1 MLISF
6 LPSFVALQRDWQ
18 RIQVYLGIITPYVG
32 ANLMVGDSITVYCG
46 SLSAA
51 SWSYYLPTE
60 YSIQPVSG
68 RHYVG
73 YRSIKLINLLN
84 NDTGIYVCQGNYRRS
99 YFSIKFSVH
108 VWQNVPNG
116 LVVPSWVEVSGGS
129 SVTLTC
135 GSITPVMW
143 FSAHYNNQKKTV
155 IGNTLTL
162 HNLQGKHS
170 GYYSCRGTLNQDGR
184 MTIFHSSSRVIVDG
198 YLDLVFDITVD
209 LSTIMK

>member
-18 RIQVYLGIITPYVG
+18 RIQVYLGIITPYGG

-99 YFSIKFSVH
+99 YFSIKFSVK